1 MKNIIVIFLSL
12 AVFALVAIGLMYIFE
27 VQSQS
32 EATELLTKI
41 LAAILLIGGS
51 TALIAMLTGRKRK
64 EPDEITTNDSTP
76 PG

>member
-1 MKNIIVIFLSL
+1 MRNIIVIFLSL
-12 AVFALVAIGLMYIFE
+12 AVFALVAVGLMYIFE

-51 TALIAMLTGRKRK
+51 TALVAMLTGGKK
-64 EPDEITTNDSTP
+64 KASNE
-76 PG
+76 

>member
-1 MKNIIVIFLSL
+1 MRNIIVIFLSL

-32 EATELLTKI
+32 EATELLMKT

-51 TALIAMLTGRKRK
+51 TALIAMLTGDKKK
-64 EPDEITTNDSTP
+64 ESDE
-76 PG
+76 